1 MKPDE
6 LNDLIRT
13 LNRTVDRLS
22 ALKGQGFLLTPTMIE
37 VRRVGDWLRVRYEN
51 VKSRSEV
58 LISEHSA
65 RSILTSLQERGH
77 TEEVMELTHSLG
89 DNQGRSPLGYRHTV
103 VLSRDEV
110 DRLKA
115 GLERALSQEPQFLT
129 VETVVSSQDGSILEY
144 KWLDKET
151 GERLVSRRP

>member
-6 LNDLIRT
+6 LNDLIRN

-65 RSILTSLQERGH
+65 RSILASLQEKGR
-77 TEEVMELTHSLG
+77 TQEVMELTHSLG
-89 DNQGRSPLGYRHTV
+89 DNQGRSPLGYRHTAI
-103 VLSRDEV
+103 LTSEEV

-115 GLERALSQEPQFLT
+115 GLERALSEEPQFLT
-129 VETVVSSQDGSILEY
+129 VETVVSPQDGSILEY
-144 KWLDKET
+144 RWIDKET
-151 GERLVSRRP
+151 GELFVSRRP